1 MLNTF
6 SHQGNA
12 ASCKIQYTH
21 IIPPSNPTPRHV
33 TNKSYILLVLSFC
46 GNIINH
52 PLKLISSS
60 YYLKKSNFIWEARCP
75 DVGDKSWLVLILII
89 SFLFASGYCR
99 GWTCNLLPKN
109 GLLRG
114 SFLGKIFLLKK
125 KS

>member
-75 DVGDKSWLVLILII
+75 DVGDKS
-89 SFLFASGYCR
+89 
-99 GWTCNLLPKN
+99 
-109 GLLRG
+109 
-114 SFLGKIFLLKK
+114 
-125 KS
+125 